1 MLKFAQ
7 FNPPFRFSVAD
18 FKTSWQRLEKGILI
32 TGGTISVIIL
42 VAAFNILLKS
52 A

>member
-7 FNPPFRFSVAD
+7 FNTPFRFSVAD
-18 FKTSWQRLEKGILI
+18 FKTWQRLEKGILI